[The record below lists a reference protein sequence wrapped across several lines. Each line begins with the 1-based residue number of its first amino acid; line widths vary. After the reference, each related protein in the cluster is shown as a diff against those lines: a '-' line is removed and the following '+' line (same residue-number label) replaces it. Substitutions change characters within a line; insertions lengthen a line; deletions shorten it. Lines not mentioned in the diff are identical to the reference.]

1 MAPTVR
7 CSECGEIVTIGQEA
21 SARCPSCSALL
32 NVTIDLE
39 SGRVLVSETV
49 LVVDDEDEIR
59 RVARALLEREG
70 YIVFE
75 ASNGPD
81 AALVAADQWPTF
93 VLLDQRMP
101 AMSGEDTSKLIRRI
115 APRAKIVAFSA
126 YLNELPEWA
135 DALVRKDQI
144 DSLGSVL
151 SHLSPSDNA
160 APTRHEKA
168 PPATDS

>member
-7 CSECGEIVTIGQEA
+7 CSECGEIVTINEEA

-39 SGRVLVSETV
+39 SGRVLVPETV
-49 LVVDDEDEIR
+49 LVVDDEEQSR

-70 YIVFE
+70 YVVFE

-81 AALVAADQWPTF
+81 AALLAADHWPKF
-93 VLLDQRMP
+93 VLLDERMP

-115 APRAKIVAFSA
+115 APRATIVAFSA
-126 YLNELPEWA
+126 ILDELPEWA
-135 DALVRKDQI
+135 DAIVSKDQV
-144 DSLGSVL
+144 DSLTSVL
-151 SHLSPSDNA
+151 SDLSASDD
-160 APTRHEKA
+160 APRTRSEEA
-168 PPATDS
+168 PPTSES